1 MSTTKLEDAVFLA
14 KLAEQAERYEGST
27 TPTPNLHLPER
38 KANIRVEMVE
48 NMKNVASADQELS
61 VEERNLLSVAY
72 KNVIGARRASWRI
85 VSSIEQKEESK
96 GNEGQVTLIKE
107 YRQKIENEL
116 AKICED
122 ILEVLDKHLIPSAQ
136 SGESKVFYHK
146 MYVLKSRTYNL
157 CFFALLT

>member
-1 MSTTKLEDAVFLA
+1 
-14 KLAEQAERYEGST
+14 
-27 TPTPNLHLPER
+27 
-38 KANIRVEMVE
+38 MVE

-85 VSSIEQKEESK
+85 VTSIEQKEESK
-96 GNEGQVTLIKE
+96 GNESQVTLIKE
-107 YRQKIENEL
+107 YRQKIEAEL

-146 MYVLKSRTYNL
+146 MYRLISIVYVTLDANYISGKVIITATWPSLLSAISAKSLPTSPWKHTRMRPTL
-157 CFFALLT
+157 PKPT